1 LPKKFYL
8 INNMFEKSIDAYNKA
23 KKIIPGGVNSPVR
36 AFRSVN
42 STPIFFKSGKGSKM
56 RDIDNNEYIDCV
68 GSWGPLIFGH
78 ADKITVD
85 SIIEYSKKGTT
96 YGAPTEIESAMASKI
111 IDMVPSIE
119 KVRMVSSGTE
129 ATMSAIRL
137 ARGYK
142 KKNLI
147 IKFSGNYHGHFDSFL
162 IRAGSGAMTLG
173 KPDSQG
179 VTENIAKDTLVAD
192 FNNIDSV
199 KHLFLKNKNK
209 IAAVIIEPIA
219 GNMGLVTPNKNFL
232 QNLKILCSEN
242 DALLIF
248 DEVMS
253 GFRVSKGGAQEL
265 YDIEPD
271 LTTLGKIIGGGLPAG
286 AYGGR
291 HEIMDYVAP
300 DGPVYQAGTL
310 SGNPLAMAAG
320 LSVLKRLDSEV
331 YIELEKISSQIEI
344 GIKNNIL
351 ETGVDANIARVGS
364 MMTLFFSSK
373 ERIEN
378 YDDAKE
384 CDTKLY
390 SKYFHSMLENGV
402 YLPPS
407 QYECMFLSNK
417 IDDNDIQKIIDSNL
431 KSLKKIK

>member
-1 LPKKFYL
+1 
-8 INNMFEKSIDAYNKA
+8 MFEKSIDAYNKA

>member
-1 LPKKFYL
+1 
-8 INNMFEKSIDAYNKA
+8 MFEKSLDAYNKA

-199 KHLFLKNKNK
+199 KHLFHKNKNK

-291 HEIMDYVAP
+291 NEIMDYVAP

>member
-1 LPKKFYL
+1 MPKKFYL

-199 KHLFLKNKNK
+199 KHLFHKNKNK

-291 HEIMDYVAP
+291 NEIMDYVAP

-417 IDDNDIQKIIDSNL
+417 IDDNDIQRIIDSNL

>member
-1 LPKKFYL
+1 
-8 INNMFEKSIDAYNKA
+8 MFEKSIDAYNKA

-56 RDIDNNEYIDCV
+56 RDIDNNEYVDCV